1 MQMELDDEERKDS
14 YLQKAR
20 KSKEIY
26 GNTIDA
32 KMAELVM
39 TKEELKRARDSVT
52 QSWLDSKPL
61 IDELETLKAALASAK
76 NRFSMSNVVISELV
90 LELET
95 TSKSVRSKRE
105 DELNARKT
113 IDETSKVLDQTREE
127 LESLKLVTDEERR
140 ERSKL
145 KQVQQLRNQ
154 TLRMLQLT
162 VRAARIE
169 SEAFGE
175 SDAEALRQI
184 KNLET
189 DSSTVQLT
197 HEEYYALTRRANEE
211 TSLANWRISVSLE
224 QKQAAEVS
232 NKFALSRLKDLHS
245 GRISRKRRTKM
256 VKKFGDGHTIR
267 DAEEDLDIRVEGQG
281 SNRGMAFPKA
291 RAKLVAES
299 SKGDPPQM
307 RRSMSKKNQK
317 FLKERKPSIFHLL
330 KRCLVLKV
338 TRLCR

>member
-1 MQMELDDEERKDS
+1 MQMELEDEERKDS
-14 YLQKAR
+14 FLQKER

-76 NRFSMSNVVISELV
+76 NRFSMSNVVISELE

-95 TSKSVRSKRE
+95 TGKSIRSKRE
-105 DELNARKT
+105 DEHKARKT
-113 IDETSKVLDQTREE
+113 TEETSQILDQTREE
-127 LESLKLVTDEERR
+127 LESLKLVTDEKRR

-145 KQVQQLRNQ
+145 KQVQRLRKQ
-154 TLRMLQLT
+154 TLQTLLLT

-224 QKQAAEVS
+224 QKQAAEAS

-245 GRISRKRRTKM
+245 GRISRRTKM

-267 DAEEDLDIRVEGQG
+267 DAEEDLDIRVEAEG

-299 SKGDPPQM
+299 SKGDPAQM
-307 RRSMSKKNQK
+307 RRSMNKKNQK
-317 FLKERKPSIFHLL
+317 LLKERKPSIFHLL
-330 KRCLVLKV
+330 KRCLLRKV
-338 TRLCR
+338 TRLFR

>member
-1 MQMELDDEERKDS
+1 MQMELEDEERKDS
-14 YLQKAR
+14 FLQKER

-76 NRFSMSNVVISELV
+76 NRFSMSNVVISELE

-95 TSKSVRSKRE
+95 TGKSIRSKRE
-105 DELNARKT
+105 DEHKARKT
-113 IDETSKVLDQTREE
+113 TEETSQILDQHAKSWRA
-127 LESLKLVTDEERR
+127 SI
-140 ERSKL
+140 
-145 KQVQQLRNQ
+145 
-154 TLRMLQLT
+154 
-162 VRAARIE
+162 RAARIE

-224 QKQAAEVS
+224 QKQAAEAS

-245 GRISRKRRTKM
+245 GRISRRTKM

-267 DAEEDLDIRVEGQG
+267 DAEEDLDIRVEAEG

-299 SKGDPPQM
+299 SKGDPAQM
-307 RRSMSKKNQK
+307 RRSMNKKNQK
-317 FLKERKPSIFHLL
+317 LLKERKPSIFHLL
-330 KRCLVLKV
+330 KRCLLRKV
-338 TRLCR
+338 TRLFR

>member
-39 TKEELKRARDSVT
+39 IKEELKRARDSVT
-52 QSWLDSKPL
+52 QSCLDSKPL

-76 NRFSMSNVVISELV
+76 NRFSMSNVVISELE

-95 TSKSVRSKRE
+95 TSKSIRSKKE
-105 DELNARKT
+105 EEHKARRT
-113 IDETSKVLDQTREE
+113 VGEASQALDQTRVE
-127 LESLKLVTDEERR
+127 LESLKLVMEEELRA
-140 ERSKL
+140 RSKH
-145 KQVQQLRNQ
+145 KQVQRLRKQ

-197 HEEYYALTRRANEE
+197 HEEYML
-211 TSLANWRISVSLE
+211 
-224 QKQAAEVS
+224 
-232 NKFALSRLKDLHS
+232 
-245 GRISRKRRTKM
+245 
-256 VKKFGDGHTIR
+256 
-267 DAEEDLDIRVEGQG
+267 
-281 SNRGMAFPKA
+281 
-291 RAKLVAES
+291 
-299 SKGDPPQM
+299 
-307 RRSMSKKNQK
+307 
-317 FLKERKPSIFHLL
+317 
-330 KRCLVLKV
+330 
-338 TRLCR
+338 